1 MTDQVNTIPSENTVQ
16 TPAQPRRR
24 TRPPVATL
32 ITQELMVGVTPAQGA
47 ALQTAADCFGLKP
60 SAYVRTKLVEG
71 LLRDGF
77 LHQSTFMH
85 PAE

>member
-1 MTDQVNTIPSENTVQ
+1 
-16 TPAQPRRR
+16 
-24 TRPPVATL
+24 
-32 ITQELMVGVTPAQGA
+32 MVGVTPAQGA

>member
-47 ALQTAADCFGLKP
+47 ALQTAADFFEPPAYRALTGCQT
-60 SAYVRTKLVEG
+60 SAKIWASDLAISSAISYW
-71 LLRDGF
+71 
-77 LHQSTFMH
+77 
-85 PAE
+85 